1 MKCERVYYVYILA
14 SRSRNLYAGVTNDL
28 MRRALEHREPGVRA
42 FTTRYR
48 IHRLVYFERYRDV
61 RNAIKREKEIKAWRR
76 SKKLALIEQHNPA
89 WDDLGA
95 EWFPMPYPRKADPSL
110 RSG

>member
-1 MKCERVYYVYILA
+1 MA
-14 SRSRNLYAGVTNDL
+14 SRSRNLYTGITNNL
-28 MRRALEHREPGVRA
+28 THGTFQHRESHAKA

-61 RNAIKREKEIKAWRR
+61 RNAIKREKEIKGWRR

-95 EWFPMPYPRKADPSL
+95 EWFPAPYPRKADPSL